1 MLMGALRFEQNNI
14 SIRIIRSMN
23 QEKIFKHDYEDYAI
37 CTEIVLVMIVILP
50 FEETVHKYF
59 LFPVLKRL
67 KSL

>member
-1 MLMGALRFEQNNI
+1 MYT
-14 SIRIIRSMN
+14 RIMN